1 MKKLNAYLAAM
12 IAVLTLAGC
21 GSNAKTA
28 ETADNAEPAAV
39 QADLN
44 AAKDDALA
52 GAPEEKP
59 SAEPEIAEEAAD
71 EAYFGA
77 ELEGAGD
84 AKLEFS
90 ASKRME
96 AVRGEADGAA
106 ADPSDEPVLPDEAS
120 SETDPAI
127 PQSGEPFVL
136 TAGEWNDNE
145 NWGFFANLVH
155 SKKIEFPAYGLNP
168 VNRVAVTVT
177 RDGKPAANQTVAL
190 TIGDQD
196 ANCWTAKT
204 NRDGKAYLFYGAE
217 YAGQSMT
224 IHTAGAD
231 AVTFTAP
238 ADASGQGGS
247 SVPTLEYTVE
257 TDADAVEYT
266 DTEVMF
272 ILDTTGSMG
281 DEISYLQKDFAA
293 IAEETADGH
302 MTFSVNFYKDEG
314 DAYVTLCNPFS
325 DDVKEIRQA
334 LNREYADGG
343 GDEPEAVAQVL
354 TDTITNGDWREDTNK
369 IAFLIFDAPPHSGSQ
384 YEEQVNTAIAAAAE
398 KGIHLVPVVASNA
411 ARETELFGRAAAIM
425 TGSNYV
431 FLTDDSGVGGSHL
444 EPIIGDYDVE
454 LLHDIIVRNIRQIAG
469 TAE

>member
-1 MKKLNAYLAAM
+1 MKKMNAYLAAM

-21 GSNAKTA
+21 GNSAK
-28 ETADNAEPAAV
+28 TADNAEPTAM
-39 QADLN
+39 QALLN
-44 AAKDDALA
+44 EAKDDALA

-59 SAEPEIAEEAAD
+59 SAEPEAAE
-71 EAYFGA
+71 EAYFG
-77 ELEGAGD
+77 EAGVEYADD
-84 AKLEFS
+84 APLEFS
-90 ASKRME
+90 ASKRM
-96 AVRGEADGAA
+96 DGAMGDTDFTA
-106 ADPSDEPVLPDEAS
+106 EEPALPDEAKA
-120 SETDPAI
+120 ETETINPTN
-127 PQSGEPFVL
+127 GEPFIL
-136 TAGEWNDNE
+136 TAGEWNDND

-155 SKKIEFPAYGLNP
+155 SGTIQFPAYGLDP
-168 VNRVAVTVT
+168 INRVAVTVT

-190 TIGDQD
+190 AVGDQD

-204 NRDGKAYLFYGAE
+204 NHDGKAYLFYDAA

-224 IHTAGAD
+224 IQTAGAD
-231 AVTFTAP
+231 AVTFTVP
-238 ADASGQGGS
+238 ADESGQGGS

-281 DEISYLQKDFAA
+281 DEISYLQKDFSA

-314 DAYVTLCNPFS
+314 DEYVTLCNPFT
-325 DDVKEIRQA
+325 DDVKEIGKA
-334 LNREYADGG
+334 LNREYASGG
-343 GDEPEAVAQVL
+343 GDEPEAVAQIL
-354 TDTITNGDWREDTNK
+354 TDTITNGDWHENTNK
-369 IAFLIFDAPPHSGSQ
+369 IAFLIFDAPPHSGSV

-431 FLTDDSGVGGSHL
+431 FLTDDSGIGGSHL
-444 EPIIGDYDVE
+444 EPIIGSYDVE

-469 TAE
+469 NE